1 MFLLLSI
8 PAFSQPEK
16 DALLAKDSDSVLERL
31 KFMHYLDEVGM
42 EYWKMANNE
51 IRETSDET
59 FPYYFS
65 SKIIKNNPASSIDIK
80 EYLGFNFKEFVP
92 ITWKDFL
99 YAAYNKNMLS
109 LIELTDKYGYLSADR
124 LKKYTA
130 DDKIMDGNVI
140 FAVRTNKYDKQ
151 LKKMLKHEYKLEN
164 ISLKEYESF
173 KFFLQ
178 RKNALTKQDIAG
190 LEKNTGK
197 KAIFVHKQ

>member
-1 MFLLLSI
+1 MLLFLAI
-8 PAFSQPEK
+8 PAFSQPEE
-16 DALLAKDSDSVLERL
+16 DALLARDFDVVLQKL
-31 KFMHYLDEVGM
+31 QLMHYLDQVGM
-42 EYWKMANNE
+42 EYWAMPNNE
-51 IRETSDET
+51 VRTTSDET

-65 SKIIKNNPASSIDIK
+65 SKIIKNNPVPSIDIK

-99 YAAYNKNMLS
+99 YAVYNKNMLS
-109 LIELTDKYGYLSADR
+109 LIELTDKYGFLSADR
-124 LKKYTA
+124 LKKHTA
-130 DDKIMDGNVI
+130 DEKMYGNVI

-151 LKKMLKHEYKLEN
+151 LKKMLKSEYKLGN
-164 ISLKEYESF
+164 ISLKEYEGF

-178 RKNALTKQDIAG
+178 RKSALTNQDIAE

>member
-1 MFLLLSI
+1 M
-8 PAFSQPEK
+8 
-16 DALLAKDSDSVLERL
+16 LAKDSESVLERL

-42 EYWKMANNE
+42 EYWIMPNNE
-51 IRETSDET
+51 VRVASDET

-99 YAAYNKNMLS
+99 YAVYNKNMLS

-124 LKKYTA
+124 MKKYTA
-130 DDKIMDGNVI
+130 DEKIMGGNVI

-151 LKKMLKHEYKLEN
+151 LKKMLKREYKQGN
-164 ISLKEYESF
+164 ISLEEYEQF

-178 RKNALTKQDIAG
+178 RKSALTKQDIAE